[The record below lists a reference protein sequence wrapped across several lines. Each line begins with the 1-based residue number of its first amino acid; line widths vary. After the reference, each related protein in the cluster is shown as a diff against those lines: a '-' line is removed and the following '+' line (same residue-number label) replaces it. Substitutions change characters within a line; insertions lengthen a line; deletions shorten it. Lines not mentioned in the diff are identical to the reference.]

1 MVLLFLRITVTKI
14 FLFLLISP
22 TFLERTSFITALPS
36 AVSVS
41 TGKNVTFHCR
51 FHVHEKDKAFYD
63 GVTVGV
69 LQRGGISLTLMTVA
83 SNRNI
88 IINPELAE
96 EGPEYNQRVHALLS
110 TNKTNNDTSII
121 SVVLSDVNESHEKS
135 YACSMYF
142 GPYKEPVV
150 SSVSIDVEG
159 KNQSGAR

>member
-41 TGKNVTFHCR
+41 PGKNVTFHCR

-135 YACSMYF
+135 YGCSVYF
-142 GPYKEPVV
+142 GPYREPVV